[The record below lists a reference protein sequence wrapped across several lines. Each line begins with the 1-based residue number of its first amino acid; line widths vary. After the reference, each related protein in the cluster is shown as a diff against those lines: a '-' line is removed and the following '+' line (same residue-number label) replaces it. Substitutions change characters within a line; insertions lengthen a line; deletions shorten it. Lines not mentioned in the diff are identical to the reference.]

1 MATIALIPARSG
13 SKGLPNKNIMNL
25 LGKPLFAYTIEA
37 ALQSNCFEKVFVT
50 TDSLEY
56 AELASAFGAEVI
68 MRGSNE
74 SNDSATSY
82 IVIKHALESLTSQ
95 KIDIDNFVL
104 LQPTSP
110 LRTST
115 HIKEALQMFYDS
127 PEMDFVVSM
136 VKSSKSSSL
145 IQTIEDGTLKNYQN
159 KFKEYFRQIYDEYY
173 PNGAIFIAKVNA
185 YLDRGDFFGPKSKAY
200 IMDSI
205 SSIDI
210 DTQDDFEF
218 VINHLN
224 NENLHNTSIHL
235 AEERINFK
243 KLSLKNKKADW
254 LFFGHSVLDQYPYDK
269 LSNKSLLNWGVS
281 GATSKQM
288 AKLIKTFEFNTNS
301 SQVLIMLGINDIKQ
315 KISKGDFISNIKKI
329 INYFKEIQ
337 PESQVIISTIMHN
350 NGNIYHNNEIIDAW
364 NQEIRSIAKNLN
376 IELFDLSFYDNSYG
390 NVKYNYSTDGVHLT
404 TEGYELL
411 SKKLIEEYARD
422 GK

>member
-1 MATIALIPARSG
+1 
-13 SKGLPNKNIMNL
+13 MNL

-56 AELASAFGAEVI
+56 AELASEFGAEVI

-82 IVIKHALESLTSQ
+82 MVIKHALESLTSQ

-173 PNGAIFIAKVNA
+173 PNGAIFIAKVDA

-210 DTQDDFEF
+210 DTQDDFEY
-218 VINHLN
+218 VLKHLN
-224 NENLHNTSIHL
+224 IENLHNATIRL
-235 AEERINFK
+235 AEERITNK
-243 KLSLKNKKADW
+243 KLLIKNKKAEW
-254 LFFGHSVLDQYPYDK
+254 LFFGHSVLDQYPSDTI
-269 LSNKSLLNWGVS
+269 SNKTIINWGVS
-281 GATSKQM
+281 GSTSKQM
-288 AKLIKTFEFNTNS
+288 AELIKSFNLNTES

-315 KISKGDFISNIKKI
+315 NILKDDFVRNINEI
-329 INYFKEIQ
+329 IHYFKENQ

-350 NGNIYHNNEIIDAW
+350 NGNIYYSNEVIDAW